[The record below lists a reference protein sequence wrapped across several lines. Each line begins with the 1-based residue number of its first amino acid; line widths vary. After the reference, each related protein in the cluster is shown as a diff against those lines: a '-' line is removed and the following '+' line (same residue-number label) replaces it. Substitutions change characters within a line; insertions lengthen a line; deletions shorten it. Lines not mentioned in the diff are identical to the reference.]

1 MSKRRIFVIALLVC
15 CLAVMA
21 SGSVAYFTASET
33 AHNVISSGSIAI
45 DLQELTDQVDENGDP
60 IPFEDATG
68 VMPGTEVSK
77 IVQVE
82 NTGDNAVWVRIAVE
96 KAIDL
101 VLPEGA
107 EPVEPDLALIA
118 LDLNTADWTG
128 QDGYYYYN
136 KPLNPGDTTVPL
148 FTTVTFDAA
157 MGNCLPEQHRYPSA
171 SGPTR
176 SRPPTMAPLSLKPPA
191 GPPLS
196 PRPERRMKH
205 E

>member
-107 EPVEPDLALIA
+107 EPVEPDLALIP
-118 LDLNTADWTG
+118 WT
-128 QDGYYYYN
+128 
-136 KPLNPGDTTVPL
+136 
-148 FTTVTFDAA
+148 
-157 MGNCLPEQHRYPSA
+157 
-171 SGPTR
+171 
-176 SRPPTMAPLSLKPPA
+176 
-191 GPPLS
+191 
-196 PRPERRMKH
+196 
-205 E
+205 

>member
-60 IPFEDATG
+60 LPFEDATG

-128 QDGYYYYN
+128 QDGY
-136 KPLNPGDTTVPL
+136 LSL
-148 FTTVTFDAA
+148 IHIS
-157 MGNCLPEQHRYPSA
+157 E
-171 SGPTR
+171 PTR
-176 SRPPTMAPLSLKPPA
+176 RS
-191 GPPLS
+191 
-196 PRPERRMKH
+196 
-205 E
+205 

>member
-60 IPFEDATG
+60 LPFEDATG

-136 KPLNPGDTTVPL
+136 KPLNPGETTGPL

-157 MGNCLPEQHRYPSA
+157 MGNAYQNSTATVSVRADAVQTANNGAAVLEAAGWPAAVPE
-171 SGPTR
+171 T
-176 SRPPTMAPLSLKPPA
+176 
-191 GPPLS
+191 
-196 PRPERRMKH
+196 
-205 E
+205 

>member
-60 IPFEDATG
+60 LPFEDATG

-118 LDLNTADWTG
+118 LDLNTADWTE

-136 KPLNPGDTTVPL
+136 KPLNLGETTVPL

-157 MGNCLPEQHRYPSA
+157 MGNAYQNSTATVSVRADAVQTANNGAAVLEAAGWPAAVPE
-171 SGPTR
+171 T
-176 SRPPTMAPLSLKPPA
+176 
-191 GPPLS
+191 
-196 PRPERRMKH
+196 
-205 E
+205 

>member
-136 KPLNPGDTTVPL
+136 MPLNPGETTVPL

-157 MGNCLPEQHRYPSA
+157 MGNAYQNSTATVSVRADAVQTANNGAAVLEAAGWPAAVPE
-171 SGPTR
+171 T
-176 SRPPTMAPLSLKPPA
+176 
-191 GPPLS
+191 
-196 PRPERRMKH
+196 
-205 E
+205 

>member
-60 IPFEDATG
+60 LPFEDATG

-82 NTGDNAVWVRIAVE
+82 NTGDNAVWVRIGVE

-136 KPLNPGDTTVPL
+136 KPLNPGETTVPL

-157 MGNCLPEQHRYPSA
+157 MGNAYQNSTATVSVRADAVQTANNGAAVLEAAGWPAAVPE
-171 SGPTR
+171 T
-176 SRPPTMAPLSLKPPA
+176 
-191 GPPLS
+191 
-196 PRPERRMKH
+196 
-205 E
+205 